1 MGRKRSFVQTQRFLN
16 SKTSSSRR
24 EDRRFDEQEE
34 KRKRR
39 AVFNALPEAEKAEIL
54 RKNQIVQRIQRNGI
68 TIDDLKENYDIGYKA
83 GFENATGPVIK
94 TCYAAIC
101 LALHELHGFGMKR
114 CRDVLNLVDQKILYS
129 LTSAEAIEEV
139 WEKIGL
145 QIDFG
150 EILDDRITEVEAQ
163 ENA

>member
-1 MGRKRSFVQTQRFLN
+1 MKGKKRSFVQTQRFAN
-16 SKTSSSRR
+16 SKMPSCRDDRR
-24 EDRRFDEQEE
+24 EDEREE
-34 KRKRR
+34 KRQRR
-39 AVFNALPEAEKAEIL
+39 MAFNALPEDKKAEIL
-54 RKNQIVQRIQRNGI
+54 RKNEIVQRIQRNGI
-68 TIDDLKENYDIGYKA
+68 TMDDLKENYDIGYKA

-101 LALHELHGFGMKR
+101 LALHELYGFGVER

-145 QIDFG
+145 QIDFN
-150 EILDDRITEVEAQ
+150 EILGDRVTEVEEQ
-163 ENA
+163 